1 MPNIKRIMQPYK
13 KLYKIKNQLSGLLIL
28 LQTVCFSQSE
38 LIKIEGYTQG
48 TTYHISYFDIE
59 QRNLQPEI
67 ETILKDFDLSVST
80 YNPNSIITKIN
91 NNQPNVVVDQ
101 YFTAC
106 FKKAKEVWKNTNGAF
121 DPTVLPLVNA
131 WGFGPGKKQKIAP
144 VKIDSILRFTGFNLI
159 ELKGNRVVKK
169 DPRVALDFNA
179 FAQGYSVD
187 VISDFLKSKGILS
200 FIVEIGGEIFA
211 KGKKPN
217 GDYWKAGIE
226 EPYDNKEDANPN
238 RAIIKLY
245 NSAIATSGNNRQYFI
260 ENGVKYAHHLDP
272 KTGYPTKNNLLCA
285 SIIAPNCISS
295 DAYATGV
302 LVMGLEKAKVFL
314 KNHPELQAYLVYSDA
329 KGQLQV
335 YKTDKISEILEE
347 VNP

>member
-1 MPNIKRIMQPYK
+1 M
-13 KLYKIKNQLSGLLIL
+13 
-28 LQTVCFSQSE
+28 
-38 LIKIEGYTQG
+38 
-48 TTYHISYFDIE
+48 
-59 QRNLQPEI
+59 
-67 ETILKDFDLSVST
+67 
-80 YNPNSIITKIN
+80 
-91 NNQPNVVVDQ
+91 
-101 YFTAC
+101 
-106 FKKAKEVWKNTNGAF
+106 
-121 DPTVLPLVNA
+121 VNA

-144 VKIDSILRFTGFNLI
+144 EKIDSILRFTGFNLI

-211 KGKKPN
+211 NGKKPN

-285 SIIAPNCISS
+285 SIIASNCISS

-335 YKTDKISEILEE
+335 YKTDKITAILEE